1 MNHQIDETKFTR
13 RQIALI
19 DLLTETQRKNPDQW
33 LSQEEV
39 AKAYP
44 FDPNN
49 CPDGYKFWNR
59 DNDKCTAIWHDIE
72 DIRRSDS
79 FDQII
84 ITKRYRYKLATPK
97 EAKEYAERLRAN
109 GIKKIIRAKQIEQT
123 VKQSESI
130 SLLADIA
137 NSN

>member
-1 MNHQIDETKFTR
+1 MNQIDETKFTR

-19 DLLTETQRKNPDQW
+19 DLLMETHRKNPERW
-33 LSQEEV
+33 LSQEDV

-44 FDPNN
+44 FDPVD

-72 DIRRSDS
+72 DIRRSDA

-84 ITKRYRYKLATPK
+84 ITKRYRYKLATSE

-109 GIKKIIRAKQIEQT
+109 GIKKSFAR
-123 VKQSESI
+123 SR
-130 SLLADIA
+130 
-137 NSN
+137 SNRP